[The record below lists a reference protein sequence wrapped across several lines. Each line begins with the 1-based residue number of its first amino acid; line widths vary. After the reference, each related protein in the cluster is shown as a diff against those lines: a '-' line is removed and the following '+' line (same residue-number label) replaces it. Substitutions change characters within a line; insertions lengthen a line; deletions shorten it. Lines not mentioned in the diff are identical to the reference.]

1 VEDGIVLEAVT
12 KTYGSGSA
20 RASVLGDV
28 TMSVPGGQ
36 FVSII
41 GPSGS
46 GKSTL
51 LNLIAGLDVPTSG
64 RVLVAG
70 HDLGALSDDGRSDLR
85 LRRIGIV
92 FQSFN
97 LLPSFTVEENVRC
110 PLEFMG
116 ERERNAVARARAA
129 LAEVKLPE
137 TTFRRRPAELSGGE
151 QQRAAIAR
159 ALVTQ
164 PQVLLADEPT
174 GNLDSATGQIV
185 LDLLRRLNLE
195 KQVTVLLVTHSPFAA
210 KYGDRTLELRDGRL
224 VRDVSAAD
232 GGGRTGRV
240 VEA

>member
-1 VEDGIVLEAVT
+1 MADGIVLEAVT
-12 KTYGSGSA
+12 KTYGSGST
-20 RASVLGDV
+20 RTRVLGEV
-28 TMSVPGGQ
+28 TLSVPGGQ

-51 LNLIAGLDVPTSG
+51 LNLVAGLDVPTSG
-64 RVLVAG
+64 RVLVSG
-70 HDLGALSDDGRSDLR
+70 HDLGARSDDARSDLR
-85 LRRIGIV
+85 LQCIGVV
-92 FQSFN
+92 FQSYN
-97 LLPSFTVEENVRC
+97 LLPSFTVEENVLC

-116 ERERNAVARARAA
+116 ERERAAVARARAV

-137 TTFRRRPAELSGGE
+137 ATFRRRPAELSGGE

-174 GNLDSATGQIV
+174 GNLDSTTGQVV

-195 KQVTVLLVTHSPFAA
+195 KRLTVLLVTHSTVAA
-210 KYGDRTLELRDGRL
+210 GYGDRTLELRDGRV
-224 VRDVSAAD
+224 VRDSAANL
-232 GGGRTGRV
+232 GGRASGRP
-240 VEA
+240 